1 MITHLI
7 FLVIHWFFIGLETAQ
22 LAFNRGTKGFVIAC
36 LILNMVCAILH
47 FAIIENELRKK

>member
-22 LAFNRGTKGFVIAC
+22 IAFNRGTKWFVVVC
-36 LILNMVCAILH
+36 LILNVVCAILH

>member
-7 FLVIHWFFIGLETAQ
+7 FLIIHWFFIGFEVAE
-22 LAFNRGTKGFVIAC
+22 LAFNRGTKWFVIVC
-36 LILNMVCAILH
+36 LILNVVCAVLH

>member
-7 FLVIHWFFIGLETAQ
+7 FLVIHWFFIGFEVAE
-22 LAFNRGTKGFVIAC
+22 LAFNRGTKWFAVAC
-36 LILNMVCAILH
+36 LILNAVCAILH